1 MGDCASSPLSSLA
14 SSPIRPVA
22 RWNQVL
28 LPSSS
33 PPPVS
38 PVTPQLRKSI
48 LAHVPQNVFQT
59 PRRNRHRS
67 NSDYTASTPHARTVL
82 NGPPP
87 PLSPLQLTPGF
98 VLEAPIRG
106 NADQR
111 AKQRIQEGQKQRAK
125 TIAANLVA
133 KEQERLAQAEQQHQM
148 NEETFKQCLDLLRR
162 RKTTFGEF
170 LMYVFDPSSPQGTVR
185 WHEFAIIP
193 GRVTQLLNWWN
204 GAKSAKS
211 VQNELS
217 EWTTE
222 QLCLRLAKQ
231 ARHVTREGRLKT
243 VGREID
249 ENLISS
255 FSFQNLYKYFCNEG
269 GDLIVRVFEAITVT
283 KNTHCHSQ
291 SRQKRNEMVVTSTIL
306 QCLHEHNN
314 GNNLSQ
320 RMMGLYLYASGAQ
333 KQLIAVLS
341 RLGITESYT
350 SIIQNESE
358 PSPPADIPD
367 PPHASSLTTSNI
379 PTSPPPTKKPPRKRI
394 GTLQK
399 LSASVRK
406 KARTIASIG
415 LFCEVYDNI
424 NFMSRTGEQ
433 AIGHHDSQENGTL
446 VTIYTVWATQIE
458 ALQTSALRDAL
469 DVAPPLA
476 IEDIL
481 HSHRETVLFR
491 DCLIHGI
498 IRIIVKMSQQDRLKA
513 FSQEVEK
520 HQPRSEHCITPHK
533 TEVYPF
539 AGYDIDEASIVSNV
553 SVDEAFVEDSQLPLR
568 PFFWKI
574 IRLIA
579 GDQLS
584 IARLRSIQTIRA
596 GHENGYEGFG
606 WGVWMLGLFHTKMA
620 DIQGIFTTHF
630 GKPTSN
636 LPNPGSL
643 HFHNTYLGR
652 LPIVLTSLPPF
663 STCRNLV
670 FVSLYARVLHCLLLV
685 SGKSSLEEYAESID
699 SWDQL
704 YHDAEKIFDEY
715 ANADTVRKLRDEREL
730 ADEGESAG
738 DMVFENGVLFLRD
751 ALISREMADAVRAGD
766 SGRVLLVLKVWAL
779 SFRGNGCSKYAYEM
793 LHLIHN
799 IEKVWPKPVVDAVLN
814 NWMVSTNGRTFLE
827 VDLLQE
833 HINYWV
839 KVFYKAHG
847 SNMSWKWLG
856 MITPCI
862 NVLRQLAKTINEIL
876 GYDQGLR
883 HAAIDTSKD
892 IASLMVCLND
902 RNVYQL
908 TQGRKLDEDQSVADV
923 IAIGLEAL
931 TSGNHNPLHEYNE
944 AFLQYQ
950 RRRRMCPVDLDD
962 ISAPSTPPLT
972 PSPPSSPIPSPESS
986 LEPDLVNNP
995 HVSSHSPTCSDGTTL
1010 DVFAEDHGVLDELEG
1025 DCVGELAKILDDL
1038 EHGVVESTLGL
1049 AGEEDVMLDFEDEFD
1064 NEHAGN
1070 GGDDFDEES
1079 DPEPDPEVEE
1089 IGDSD
1094 MGFLNL

>member
-1 MGDCASSPLSSLA
+1 
-14 SSPIRPVA
+14 
-22 RWNQVL
+22 
-28 LPSSS
+28 
-33 PPPVS
+33 
-38 PVTPQLRKSI
+38 
-48 LAHVPQNVFQT
+48 T

-67 NSDYTASTPHARTVL
+67 NLDYTASTPHARTVL

-111 AKQRIQEGQKQRAK
+111 AKQRIQRGSETESKNNCCK
-125 TIAANLVA
+125 FVA

-148 NEETFKQCLDLLRR
+148 NEETFKQ
-162 RKTTFGEF
+162 
-170 LMYVFDPSSPQGTVR
+170 SPHREPFR
-185 WHEFAIIP
+185 WHEFAIILEELP
-193 GRVTQLLNWWN
+193 NFSIGGMV
-204 GAKSAKS
+204 AKSAKS

-222 QLCLRLAKQ
+222 ASVLASCQTGK
-231 ARHVTREGRLKT
+231 ACHA
-243 VGREID
+243 
-249 ENLISS
+249 
-255 FSFQNLYKYFCNEG
+255 FQNLYKYFCNEG

-358 PSPPADIPD
+358 PSPPADMSTDVDPSATLPSASSPLRPD

-539 AGYDIDEASIVSNV
+539 AGYDIDEASIVGNV

-779 SFRGNGCSKYAYEM
+779 SFRGNGRSKYAYEM

-883 HAAIDTSKD
+883 HAAVDTSKD

-1064 NEHAGN
+1064 NEHAGQW
-1070 GGDDFDEES
+1070 GR
-1079 DPEPDPEVEE
+1079 
-1089 IGDSD
+1089 
-1094 MGFLNL
+1094 